1 MPVACVSGNI
11 VCGTVEKS
19 IRFHVCLEHVFL
31 YLFFANMSFDFLVHF
46 IVIYK
51 YVFVQHMPEKKK
63 NTRMD
68 NIRGSPCIYFLLYH
82 RLIMSILAE

>member
-51 YVFVQHMPEKKK
+51 YVFVQHMPEKKR
-63 NTRMD
+63 TREWTTLGVHPAFTFCYIID
-68 NIRGSPCIYFLLYH
+68 
-82 RLIMSILAE
+82 